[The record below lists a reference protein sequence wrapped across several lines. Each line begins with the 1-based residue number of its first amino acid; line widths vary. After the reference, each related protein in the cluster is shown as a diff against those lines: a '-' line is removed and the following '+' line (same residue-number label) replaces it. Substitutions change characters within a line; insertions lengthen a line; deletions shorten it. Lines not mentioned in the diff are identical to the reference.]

1 MKKPLTREL
10 NLQKINKAIDVEN
23 RTIEIAFA
31 SETPVKRDFGDGLG
45 VLNEIL
51 RCTPDAVNLSRLLN
65 GAPLLIEHDFTRQV
79 GVVLDARVDSDHV
92 CRATVK
98 LSSIQAAET
107 IFTMIQEGI
116 RTKISVGYN
125 IESYHI
131 EGENLI
137 VDLWSPYEVSSVS
150 VPADDF
156 VGVSRS
162 LNTNEIQLS
171 EGEQMELENQ
181 EEELRVN
188 DVEETDVE
196 VHESTETEQVEVL
209 EASEEVQE
217 PVETEVLETEE
228 LVQETIEETETEEVQ
243 ERTNDVEVEAQE
255 RAALNKGESD
265 ECRIRELTAIAELY
279 NVDSS
284 EAIKS
289 GVSVEQFK
297 KEVQTRSLNKET
309 NLINKDVNLMK
320 KNVIGEL
327 IRSINE
333 DNFDSVKAELE
344 KGQRGFKM
352 DFSHALGARALGANT
367 DTSTAAGTVKT
378 VYADSY
384 LTALLAQSILG
395 SLSPTIYSGLAYRG
409 VLSIPRLTGLTP
421 AAPGNFKFY
430 EEGDA
435 VSESIAAFDSIK
447 LSPKMFAGSVPVTK
461 QLMLSSDTAATFVQ
475 DALIRYAANGLEAQ
489 IFSTLQ
495 AAIPEVETAAAG
507 SLTVADVQKA
517 IEALG
522 TANVDVRSCVAVMHP
537 STLAKLRQTAVMG
550 NTAAVSMVEGHR
562 FDMWLNDEV
571 RVIESTF
578 VEADSVIIGDFRNLI
593 IANWSD
599 GQEIDVDTTTHR
611 AAQITV
617 FRSFQY
623 LATAIAHDE
632 AFVNLKIKS
641 A

>member
-10 NLQKINKAIDVEN
+10 NLQKINKAINVEN

-51 RCTPDAVNLSRLLN
+51 KCTPDAVNLSRLLN

-125 IESYHI
+125 IETYHI

-171 EGEQMELENQ
+171 EGEQMEFENQ

-196 VHESTETEQVEVL
+196 VQESTETEQLEVL
-209 EASEEVQE
+209 EKSEEVQE

-228 LVQETIEETETEEVQ
+228 LVQETIEETETEEVH
-243 ERTNDVEVEAQE
+243 ERTDDVEVEAQE

-265 ECRIRELTAIAELY
+265 EYRIRELTAIAELY

-297 KEVQTRSLNKET
+297 QEVQTRSLNKET

-367 DTSTAAGTVKT
+367 DTQTAAGTVKT

-495 AAIPEVETAAAG
+495 ATIPEVETAAAG

-517 IEALG
+517 IESLG

>member
-1 MKKPLTREL
+1 MKKQLTREL
-10 NLQKINKAIDVEN
+10 NLQKINNAIDVEN

-31 SETPVKRDFGDGLG
+31 SETPVKRDFGEGIG

-51 RCTPDAVNLSRLLN
+51 KCTPDSVNLTRMLN
-65 GAPLLIEHDFTRQV
+65 GAPLLIEHDFTRHV
-79 GVVLDARVDSDHV
+79 GIVLDARVDSDNV

-98 LSSIQAAET
+98 LSSIQEAET

-150 VPADDF
+150 VPADDY

-171 EGEQMELENQ
+171 EGEQMDIENQ
-181 EEELRVN
+181 QEELRTDDVVEQIEEEVKESTES
-188 DVEETDVE
+188 DEHVEVQESSEAVEETKTVE
-196 VHESTETEQVEVL
+196 VQDSTE
-209 EASEEVQE
+209 
-217 PVETEVLETEE
+217 
-228 LVQETIEETETEEVQ
+228 I
-243 ERTNDVEVEAQE
+243 VEVEAQE

-265 ECRIRELTAIAELY
+265 EIRIRELTAIAELFK
-279 NVDSS
+279 VDGS

-289 GVSVEQFK
+289 GVTVEQFK
-297 KEVQTRSLNKET
+297 QEVQTRSLNKET
-309 NLINKDVNLMK
+309 NLINKDVNNMN

-327 IRSINE
+327 IRSIND

-352 DFSHALGARALGANT
+352 DFSRALAT
-367 DTSTAAGTVKT
+367 DTQTAAGTVKT

-384 LTALLAQSILG
+384 LTTLLAQSILG
-395 SLSPTIYSGLAYRG
+395 SLNPTIYSGLAYRG

-435 VSESIAAFDSIK
+435 VEDTIANFDSIK
-447 LSPKMFAGSVPVTK
+447 LSPKMFAGAVPVTK

-475 DALIRYAANGLEAQ
+475 DALIRYAANGLESK
-489 IFSTLQ
+489 IFDSLQSTIPVVTT
-495 AAIPEVETAAAG
+495 AAIGKMTE
-507 SLTVADVQKA
+507 ADVQKA

-537 STLAKLRQTAVMG
+537 STLAKLRQTAVLN
-550 NTAAVSMVEGHR
+550 NTSAVTMVEGHR

-571 RVIESTF
+571 RVVESTF
-578 VEADSVIIGDFRNLI
+578 VDVDSVIIGDFRNLI
-593 IANWSD
+593 IANWSE

-623 LATAIAHDE
+623 LATAIAHEE

>member
-31 SETPVKRDFGDGLG
+31 SETPVKRDFGEGLG

-51 RCTPDAVNLSRLLN
+51 KCTPDAVNLSRLLN

-162 LNTNEIQLS
+162 LNTNKIQLS

-181 EEELRVN
+181 QEELRVN
-188 DVEETDVE
+188 DVEETEVE
-196 VHESTETEQVEVL
+196 VQESTETEEVEVL
-209 EASEEVQE
+209 ETPEEVQE
-217 PVETEVLETEE
+217 PVEETEVLETEE
-228 LVQETIEETETEEVQ
+228 VVQEPIDEAETEEVQ
-243 ERTNDVEVEAQE
+243 ESTDDVEVEAQE

-265 ECRIRELTAIAELY
+265 EYRIRELTAIAELY

-297 KEVQTRSLNKET
+297 QEVQTRSLNKET

-333 DNFDSVKAELE
+333 DNFDSVKVELE

-352 DFSHALGARALGANT
+352 DFSRALGANT
-367 DTSTAAGTVKT
+367 DTQTAAGTVKT

-395 SLSPTIYSGLAYRG
+395 SLNPTIYSGLAYRG

-435 VSESIAAFDSIK
+435 VTESISNFDSIK

-495 AAIPEVETAAAG
+495 AAIPEVETAAVG
-507 SLTVADVQKA
+507 TMTVADVQEA
-517 IEALG
+517 IKALG
-522 TANVDVRSCVAVMHP
+522 VANVDVRSCVAVMHP

>member
-1 MKKPLTREL
+1 MKKQLTREL
-10 NLQKINKAIDVEN
+10 NLQKINNAIDVEN

-31 SETPVKRDFGDGLG
+31 SETPVKRDFGEGIG

-51 RCTPDAVNLSRLLN
+51 KCTPDSVDLTRMLN
-65 GAPLLIEHDFTRQV
+65 GAPLLIEHDFTRHV
-79 GVVLDARVDSDHV
+79 GIVLDARVDSDNV

-98 LSSIQAAET
+98 LSSIQEAET

-131 EGENLI
+131 EGQNLI

-150 VPADDF
+150 VPADDY

-171 EGEQMELENQ
+171 EGEQMDIENQ
-181 EEELRVN
+181 QEELRTD
-188 DVEETDVE
+188 DVVEQIEEE
-196 VHESTETEQVEVL
+196 VKESTESDEHV
-209 EASEEVQE
+209 EVQE
-217 PVETEVLETEE
+217 STEAVEESET
-228 LVQETIEETETEEVQ
+228 VEVQ
-243 ERTNDVEVEAQE
+243 DSTEIVEVEAQE
-255 RAALNKGESD
+255 RAALNKGETD
-265 ECRIRELTAIAELY
+265 EIRIRELTAIAELFK
-279 NVDSS
+279 VDGS

-289 GVSVEQFK
+289 GVTVEQFK
-297 KEVQTRSLNKET
+297 QEVQTRSLNKET
-309 NLINKDVNLMK
+309 NLINKDVNNMN

-327 IRSINE
+327 IRSIND

-352 DFSHALGARALGANT
+352 DFSRALAT
-367 DTSTAAGTVKT
+367 DTQTAAGTVKT

-395 SLSPTIYSGLAYRG
+395 SLNPTIYSGLAYRG

-435 VSESIAAFDSIK
+435 VEDTIANFDSIK
-447 LSPKMFAGSVPVTK
+447 LSPKMFAGAVPVTK

-475 DALIRYAANGLEAQ
+475 DALIRYAANGLESK
-489 IFSTLQ
+489 IFDSLQSTIPVVTT
-495 AAIPEVETAAAG
+495 AAIGKMTE
-507 SLTVADVQKA
+507 ADVQKA

-537 STLAKLRQTAVMG
+537 STLAKLRQTAVLN
-550 NTAAVSMVEGHR
+550 NTSAVTMVEGHR

-571 RVIESTF
+571 RVVESTF
-578 VEADSVIIGDFRNLI
+578 VDVDSVIIGDFRNLI
-593 IANWSD
+593 IANWSE

-623 LATAIAHDE
+623 LATAIAHE
-632 AFVNLKIKS
+632 EGFVNLKIKS

>member
-10 NLQKINKAIDVEN
+10 NLQKINNAIDVEN

-31 SETPVKRDFGDGLG
+31 SETPVKRDFGEGLG

-51 RCTPDAVNLSRLLN
+51 KCTPDAVNLSRMLN
-65 GAPLLIEHDFTRQV
+65 GAPLLIEHDMTRQV

-181 EEELRVN
+181 QEELRVN
-188 DVEETDVE
+188 DVEETEVE
-196 VHESTETEQVEVL
+196 VQENTETEELEVL
-209 EASEEVQE
+209 ETSDEVQE
-217 PVETEVLETEE
+217 PVEAEVLETEE
-228 LVQETIEETETEEVQ
+228 VVQEPIEETETEEVQ
-243 ERTNDVEVEAQE
+243 ERTDDVEVEAQE

-265 ECRIRELTAIAELY
+265 EYRIRELTAIAELY

-284 EAIKS
+284 EAVKS

-297 KEVQTRSLNKET
+297 QEVQTRSLNKET

-327 IRSINE
+327 
-333 DNFDSVKAELE
+333 
-344 KGQRGFKM
+344 M
-352 DFSHALGARALGANT
+352 T
-367 DTSTAAGTVKT
+367 C
-378 VYADSY
+378 
-384 LTALLAQSILG
+384 
-395 SLSPTIYSGLAYRG
+395 SP
-409 VLSIPRLTGLTP
+409 
-421 AAPGNFKFY
+421 
-430 EEGDA
+430 
-435 VSESIAAFDSIK
+435 
-447 LSPKMFAGSVPVTK
+447 
-461 QLMLSSDTAATFVQ
+461 
-475 DALIRYAANGLEAQ
+475 LI
-489 IFSTLQ
+489 
-495 AAIPEVETAAAG
+495 
-507 SLTVADVQKA
+507 
-517 IEALG
+517 
-522 TANVDVRSCVAVMHP
+522 
-537 STLAKLRQTAVMG
+537 
-550 NTAAVSMVEGHR
+550 
-562 FDMWLNDEV
+562 
-571 RVIESTF
+571 
-578 VEADSVIIGDFRNLI
+578 
-593 IANWSD
+593 
-599 GQEIDVDTTTHR
+599 
-611 AAQITV
+611 
-617 FRSFQY
+617 
-623 LATAIAHDE
+623 
-632 AFVNLKIKS
+632 
-641 A
+641 

>member
-1 MKKPLTREL
+1 MKKQLTREL
-10 NLQKINKAIDVEN
+10 NLQKINNAIDVEN

-31 SETPVKRDFGDGLG
+31 SETPVKRDFGEGIG

-51 RCTPDAVNLSRLLN
+51 KCTPDSVDLTRMLN
-65 GAPLLIEHDFTRQV
+65 GAPLLIEHDFTRHV
-79 GVVLDARVDSDHV
+79 GIVLDARVDSDNV

-98 LSSIQAAET
+98 LSSIQEAET

-131 EGENLI
+131 EGQNLI

-150 VPADDF
+150 VPADDY

-171 EGEQMELENQ
+171 EGEQMDIENQ
-181 EEELRVN
+181 QEELRTD
-188 DVEETDVE
+188 DVVEQIEEE
-196 VHESTETEQVEVL
+196 VKESTESDEHV
-209 EASEEVQE
+209 EVQE
-217 PVETEVLETEE
+217 STEAVEESET
-228 LVQETIEETETEEVQ
+228 VEVQ
-243 ERTNDVEVEAQE
+243 DSTEIVEVEAQE

-265 ECRIRELTAIAELY
+265 EIRIRELTAIAELFK
-279 NVDSS
+279 VDGS

-289 GVSVEQFK
+289 GVTVEQFK
-297 KEVQTRSLNKET
+297 QEVQTRSLNKET
-309 NLINKDVNLMK
+309 NLINKDVNNMN

-327 IRSINE
+327 IRSIND

-352 DFSHALGARALGANT
+352 DFSRALAT
-367 DTSTAAGTVKT
+367 DTQTAAGTVKT

-395 SLSPTIYSGLAYRG
+395 SLNPTIYSGLAYRG

-435 VSESIAAFDSIK
+435 VEDTIANFDSIK
-447 LSPKMFAGSVPVTK
+447 LSPKMFAGAVPVTK

-475 DALIRYAANGLEAQ
+475 DALIRYAANGLESK
-489 IFSTLQ
+489 IFDSLQSTIPVVTTV
-495 AAIPEVETAAAG
+495 AIGKMTE
-507 SLTVADVQKA
+507 ADVQKA

-537 STLAKLRQTAVMG
+537 STLAKLRQTAVLN
-550 NTAAVSMVEGHR
+550 NTSAVTMVEGHR

-571 RVIESTF
+571 RVVESTF
-578 VEADSVIIGDFRNLI
+578 VDVDSVIIGDFRNLI
-593 IANWSD
+593 IANWSE

-623 LATAIAHDE
+623 LATAIAHE
-632 AFVNLKIKS
+632 EGFVNLKIKS

>member
-1 MKKPLTREL
+1 MKKQLTREL
-10 NLQKINKAIDVEN
+10 NLQKINNAIDVEN

-31 SETPVKRDFGDGLG
+31 SETPVKRDFGEGIG

-51 RCTPDAVNLSRLLN
+51 KCTPDSVDLTRMLN
-65 GAPLLIEHDFTRQV
+65 GAPLLIEHDFTRHV
-79 GVVLDARVDSDHV
+79 GIVLDARVDSDNV

-98 LSSIQAAET
+98 LSSIQEAET

-150 VPADDF
+150 VPADDY

-162 LNTNEIQLS
+162 LNINEIQLS
-171 EGEQMELENQ
+171 EGEQMDIENQ
-181 EEELRVN
+181 QEELRTDDVVEQIEEEVKESTES
-188 DVEETDVE
+188 DEHVEVQESSEAVEETKTVE
-196 VHESTETEQVEVL
+196 VQDSTE
-209 EASEEVQE
+209 
-217 PVETEVLETEE
+217 
-228 LVQETIEETETEEVQ
+228 I
-243 ERTNDVEVEAQE
+243 VEVEAQE

-265 ECRIRELTAIAELY
+265 EIRIRELTAIAELFK
-279 NVDSS
+279 VDGS

-289 GVSVEQFK
+289 GVTVEQFK
-297 KEVQTRSLNKET
+297 QEVQTRSLNKET
-309 NLINKDVNLMK
+309 NLINKDVNNMN

-327 IRSINE
+327 IRSIND

-352 DFSHALGARALGANT
+352 DFSRALAT
-367 DTSTAAGTVKT
+367 DTQTAAGTVKT

-395 SLSPTIYSGLAYRG
+395 SLNPTIYSGLAYRG

-435 VSESIAAFDSIK
+435 VEDTITNFDSIK
-447 LSPKMFAGSVPVTK
+447 LSPKMFAGAVPVTK

-475 DALIRYAANGLEAQ
+475 DALIRYAANGLESK
-489 IFSTLQ
+489 IFDSLQSTIPVVTT
-495 AAIPEVETAAAG
+495 AAIGKMTE
-507 SLTVADVQKA
+507 ADVQKA

-537 STLAKLRQTAVMG
+537 STLAKLRQTAVLN
-550 NTAAVSMVEGHR
+550 NTSAVTMVEGHR

-571 RVIESTF
+571 RVVESTF
-578 VEADSVIIGDFRNLI
+578 VDVDSVIIGDFRNLI
-593 IANWSD
+593 IANWSE

-623 LATAIAHDE
+623 LATAIAHE
-632 AFVNLKIKS
+632 EGFVNLKIKS

>member
-1 MKKPLTREL
+1 MKKQLTREL
-10 NLQKINKAIDVEN
+10 NLQKINNAIDVEN

-31 SETPVKRDFGDGLG
+31 SETPVKRDFGEGIG

-51 RCTPDAVNLSRLLN
+51 KCTPDSVDLTRMLN
-65 GAPLLIEHDFTRQV
+65 GAPLLIEHDFTRHV
-79 GVVLDARVDSDHV
+79 GIVLDARVDSDNV

-98 LSSIQAAET
+98 LSSIQEAET

-125 IESYHI
+125 IESYHV

-150 VPADDF
+150 VPADDY

-171 EGEQMELENQ
+171 EGEQMDIENQ
-181 EEELRVN
+181 QEELRTDDVVEQIEEEVKESTES
-188 DVEETDVE
+188 DEHVEVQESSEAVEETKTVE
-196 VHESTETEQVEVL
+196 VQDSTE
-209 EASEEVQE
+209 
-217 PVETEVLETEE
+217 
-228 LVQETIEETETEEVQ
+228 I
-243 ERTNDVEVEAQE
+243 VEVEAQE

-265 ECRIRELTAIAELY
+265 EIRIRELTAIAELFK
-279 NVDSS
+279 VDGS

-289 GVSVEQFK
+289 GVTVEQFK
-297 KEVQTRSLNKET
+297 QEVQTRSLNKET
-309 NLINKDVNLMK
+309 NLINKDVNNMN

-327 IRSINE
+327 IRSIND

-352 DFSHALGARALGANT
+352 DFSRALAT
-367 DTSTAAGTVKT
+367 DTQTAAGTVKT

-395 SLSPTIYSGLAYRG
+395 SLNPTIYSGLAYRG

-435 VSESIAAFDSIK
+435 VEDTIANFDSIK
-447 LSPKMFAGSVPVTK
+447 LSPKMFAGAVPVTK

-475 DALIRYAANGLEAQ
+475 DALIRYAANGLESK
-489 IFSTLQ
+489 IFDSLQSTIPVVTT
-495 AAIPEVETAAAG
+495 AAIGKMTE
-507 SLTVADVQKA
+507 ADVQKA

-537 STLAKLRQTAVMG
+537 STLAKLRQTAVLN
-550 NTAAVSMVEGHR
+550 NTSAVTMVEGHR

-571 RVIESTF
+571 RVVESTF
-578 VEADSVIIGDFRNLI
+578 VDVDSVIIGDFRNLI
-593 IANWSD
+593 IANWSE

-623 LATAIAHDE
+623 LATAIAHE
-632 AFVNLKIKS
+632 EGFVNLKIKP

>member
-1 MKKPLTREL
+1 MKKQLTREL
-10 NLQKINKAIDVEN
+10 NLQKINNAIDVEN

-31 SETPVKRDFGDGLG
+31 SETPVKRDFGEGIG

-51 RCTPDAVNLSRLLN
+51 KCTPDSVDLTRMLN
-65 GAPLLIEHDFTRQV
+65 GAPLLIEHDFSRHV
-79 GVVLDARVDSDHV
+79 GIVLDARVDSDHV

-98 LSSIQAAET
+98 LSSIQEAET

-116 RTKISVGYN
+116 RSKISVGYN

-150 VPADDF
+150 VPADDY

-171 EGEQMELENQ
+171 EGEQMDIENQ
-181 EEELRVN
+181 QEELCTDDVVEQIEEEVK
-188 DVEETDVE
+188 
-196 VHESTETEQVEVL
+196 ESTESDEHV
-209 EASEEVQE
+209 EVQE
-217 PVETEVLETEE
+217 SIEAVEEST
-228 LVQETIEETETEEVQ
+228 EETETVEVQ
-243 ERTNDVEVEAQE
+243 DSTEIVEVEAQE

-265 ECRIRELTAIAELY
+265 EIRIRELTAIAELFK
-279 NVDSS
+279 VDGS

-297 KEVQTRSLNKET
+297 QEVQTRSLNKET

-333 DNFDSVKAELE
+333 DKFDSVKAELE

-367 DTSTAAGTVKT
+367 DTQTAAGTVKT

-395 SLSPTIYSGLAYRG
+395 SLNPTIYSGLAYRG

-435 VSESIAAFDSIK
+435 VVDSIANFDSIK
-447 LSPKMFAGSVPVTK
+447 LSPKMFAGAVPVTK

-489 IFSTLQ
+489 IFDSLQ
-495 AAIPEVETAAAG
+495 AAIPVVNTAAVGEMTA
-507 SLTVADVQKA
+507 ADVQKA

-537 STLAKLRQTAVMG
+537 STLAKLRHTAVLD

-571 RVIESTF
+571 RVIESTY
-578 VEADSVIIGDFRNLI
+578 VDVDSVIIGDFRNLI
-593 IANWSD
+593 IANWSE

-623 LATAIAHDE
+623 LATAIAHE
-632 AFVNLKIKS
+632 EGFVNLKIKS

>member
-1 MKKPLTREL
+1 MKKQLTREL
-10 NLQKINKAIDVEN
+10 NLQKINNAIDVEN

-31 SETPVKRDFGDGLG
+31 SETPVKRDFGEGIG

-51 RCTPDAVNLSRLLN
+51 KCTPDSVDLTRMLN
-65 GAPLLIEHDFTRQV
+65 GAPLLIEHDFTRHV
-79 GVVLDARVDSDHV
+79 GIVLDARVDSDNV

-98 LSSIQAAET
+98 LSSIQEAET

-150 VPADDF
+150 VPADDY

-171 EGEQMELENQ
+171 EGEQMDIENQ
-181 EEELRVN
+181 QEELRTD
-188 DVEETDVE
+188 DVVEQIEEE
-196 VHESTETEQVEVL
+196 VKESTESDKHV
-209 EASEEVQE
+209 EVQE
-217 PVETEVLETEE
+217 STEAVEESET
-228 LVQETIEETETEEVQ
+228 VEVQ
-243 ERTNDVEVEAQE
+243 DSTEIVEVEAQE

-265 ECRIRELTAIAELY
+265 EIRIRELTAIAELFK
-279 NVDSS
+279 VDGS

-289 GVSVEQFK
+289 GVTVEQFK
-297 KEVQTRSLNKET
+297 QEVQTRSLNKET
-309 NLINKDVNLMK
+309 NLINKDVNNMN

-327 IRSINE
+327 IRSIND
-333 DNFDSVKAELE
+333 DNFDSVKAEFE

-352 DFSHALGARALGANT
+352 DFSRALAT
-367 DTSTAAGTVKT
+367 DTQTAAGTVKT

-395 SLSPTIYSGLAYRG
+395 SLNPTIYSGLAYRG

-435 VSESIAAFDSIK
+435 VEDTIANFDSIK
-447 LSPKMFAGSVPVTK
+447 LSPKMFAGAVPVTK

-475 DALIRYAANGLEAQ
+475 DALIRYAANGLESK
-489 IFSTLQ
+489 IFDSLQSTIPVVTT
-495 AAIPEVETAAAG
+495 AAIGKMTE
-507 SLTVADVQKA
+507 ADVQKA

-522 TANVDVRSCVAVMHP
+522 TANVDVRSCVAVIHP
-537 STLAKLRQTAVMG
+537 STLAKLRQTAVLN
-550 NTAAVSMVEGHR
+550 NTSAVTMVEGHR

-571 RVIESTF
+571 RVVESTF
-578 VEADSVIIGDFRNLI
+578 VDVDSVIIGDFRNLI
-593 IANWSD
+593 IANWSE

-623 LATAIAHDE
+623 LATAIAHE
-632 AFVNLKIKS
+632 EGFVNLKIKS

>member
-1 MKKPLTREL
+1 MKKQLTREL
-10 NLQKINKAIDVEN
+10 NLQKINNAIDVEN

-31 SETPVKRDFGDGLG
+31 SETPVKRDFGEGIG

-51 RCTPDAVNLSRLLN
+51 KCTPDSVDLTRMLN
-65 GAPLLIEHDFTRQV
+65 GAPLLIEHDFTRHV
-79 GVVLDARVDSDHV
+79 GIVLDARVDSDNV

-98 LSSIQAAET
+98 LSSIQEAET

-131 EGENLI
+131 EGQNLI

-150 VPADDF
+150 VPADDY

-171 EGEQMELENQ
+171 EGEQMDIENQ
-181 EEELRVN
+181 QEELRTD
-188 DVEETDVE
+188 DVVEQIEEE
-196 VHESTETEQVEVL
+196 VKESTESDEHV
-209 EASEEVQE
+209 EVQE
-217 PVETEVLETEE
+217 STEAVEESET
-228 LVQETIEETETEEVQ
+228 VEVQ
-243 ERTNDVEVEAQE
+243 DSTEIVEVEAQE

-265 ECRIRELTAIAELY
+265 EIRIRELTAIAELFK
-279 NVDSS
+279 VDGS

-289 GVSVEQFK
+289 GVTVEQFK
-297 KEVQTRSLNKET
+297 QEVQTRSLNKET
-309 NLINKDVNLMK
+309 NLINKDVNNMN

-327 IRSINE
+327 IRSIND
-333 DNFDSVKAELE
+333 DNFDSVKAELV

-352 DFSHALGARALGANT
+352 DFSRALAT
-367 DTSTAAGTVKT
+367 DTQTAAATVKT

-395 SLSPTIYSGLAYRG
+395 SLNPTIYSGLAYRG

-435 VSESIAAFDSIK
+435 VEDTIANFDSIK
-447 LSPKMFAGSVPVTK
+447 LSPKMFAGAVPVTK

-475 DALIRYAANGLEAQ
+475 DALIRYAANGLESK
-489 IFSTLQ
+489 IFDSLQSTIPVVTT
-495 AAIPEVETAAAG
+495 AAIGKMTE
-507 SLTVADVQKA
+507 ADVQKA

-537 STLAKLRQTAVMG
+537 STLAKLRQTAVLN
-550 NTAAVSMVEGHR
+550 NTSAVTMVEGHR

-571 RVIESTF
+571 RVVESTF
-578 VEADSVIIGDFRNLI
+578 VDVDSVIIGDFRNLI
-593 IANWSD
+593 IANWSE

-623 LATAIAHDE
+623 LATAIAHE
-632 AFVNLKIKS
+632 EGFVNLKIKS

>member
-1 MKKPLTREL
+1 MKKQLTREL
-10 NLQKINKAIDVEN
+10 NLQKINNAIDVEN

-31 SETPVKRDFGDGLG
+31 SETPVKRDFGEGIG

-51 RCTPDAVNLSRLLN
+51 KCTPDSVDLTRMLN
-65 GAPLLIEHDFTRQV
+65 GAPLLIEHDFTRHV
-79 GVVLDARVDSDHV
+79 GIVLDARVDSDNV

-98 LSSIQAAET
+98 LSSIQEAET

-150 VPADDF
+150 VPADDY

-162 LNTNEIQLS
+162 LNINEIQLS
-171 EGEQMELENQ
+171 EGEQMDIENQ
-181 EEELRVN
+181 QEELRTDDVVEQIEEEVKESTES
-188 DVEETDVE
+188 DEHVEVQESSEAVEETKTVE
-196 VHESTETEQVEVL
+196 VQDSTE
-209 EASEEVQE
+209 
-217 PVETEVLETEE
+217 
-228 LVQETIEETETEEVQ
+228 I
-243 ERTNDVEVEAQE
+243 VEVEAQE
-255 RAALNKGESD
+255 RPALNKGESD
-265 ECRIRELTAIAELY
+265 EIRIRELTAIAELFK
-279 NVDSS
+279 VDGS

-289 GVSVEQFK
+289 GVTVEQFK
-297 KEVQTRSLNKET
+297 QEVQTRSLNKET
-309 NLINKDVNLMK
+309 NLINKDVNNMN

-327 IRSINE
+327 IRSIND

-352 DFSHALGARALGANT
+352 DFSRALAT
-367 DTSTAAGTVKT
+367 DTQTAAGTVKT

-395 SLSPTIYSGLAYRG
+395 SLNPTIYSGLAYRG

-435 VSESIAAFDSIK
+435 VEDTITNFDSIK
-447 LSPKMFAGSVPVTK
+447 LSPKMFAGAVPVTK

-475 DALIRYAANGLEAQ
+475 DALIRYAANGLESK
-489 IFSTLQ
+489 IFDSLQSTIPVVTT
-495 AAIPEVETAAAG
+495 AAIGKMTE
-507 SLTVADVQKA
+507 ADVQKA

-537 STLAKLRQTAVMG
+537 STLAKLRQTAVLN
-550 NTAAVSMVEGHR
+550 NTSAVTMVEGHR

-571 RVIESTF
+571 RVVESTF
-578 VEADSVIIGDFRNLI
+578 VDVESVIIGDFRNLI
-593 IANWSD
+593 IANWSE

-623 LATAIAHDE
+623 LATAIAHE
-632 AFVNLKIKS
+632 EGFVNLKIKS

>member
-1 MKKPLTREL
+1 MKKTLTREL
-10 NLQKINKAIDVEN
+10 NLQKINNAIDVEN

-31 SETPVKRDFGDGLG
+31 SETPVKRDFGEGLG

-51 RCTPDAVNLSRLLN
+51 KCTPDAVDLSRLLN

-171 EGEQMELENQ
+171 EGEKMELENQ
-181 EEELRVN
+181 QEELLDN
-188 DVEETDVE
+188 DVEQTEVE
-196 VHESTETEQVEVL
+196 VQESTETEEVEVL
-209 EASEEVQE
+209 ETSEEVQE
-217 PVETEVLETEE
+217 PVEETEVLQTEE
-228 LVQETIEETETEEVQ
+228 EVQESIDETETEEVQ
-243 ERTNDVEVEAQE
+243 ERTDDVEVEAQE

-265 ECRIRELTAIAELY
+265 EYRIRELKAIAELY

-297 KEVQTRSLNKET
+297 QEVQTRSLNKET

-352 DFSHALGARALGANT
+352 DFSRALGANT
-367 DTSTAAGTVKT
+367 DTSTAAATVKT

-435 VSESIAAFDSIK
+435 VTESIAGFDSIK

-495 AAIPEVETAAAG
+495 AAIPEVETAAVG
-507 SLTVADVQKA
+507 TMTVADVQKA

>member
-1 MKKPLTREL
+1 MKKQLTREL
-10 NLQKINKAIDVEN
+10 NLQKINNAIDVEN

-31 SETPVKRDFGDGLG
+31 SETPVKRDFGEGIG

-51 RCTPDAVNLSRLLN
+51 KCTPDSVDLSRMLN
-65 GAPLLIEHDFTRQV
+65 GAPLLIEHDFTRHV
-79 GVVLDARVDSDHV
+79 GIVLDARVDSDHI

-98 LSSIQAAET
+98 LSSIQEAET

-150 VPADDF
+150 VPADDY

-162 LNTNEIQLS
+162 LNTNEILIS
-171 EGEQMELENQ
+171 EGEQMDIENQ
-181 EEELRVN
+181 QEELRTD
-188 DVEETDVE
+188 DVVEQIEEE
-196 VHESTETEQVEVL
+196 NESTESDEHV
-209 EASEEVQE
+209 EVQE
-217 PVETEVLETEE
+217 STEAVEDSTEK
-228 LVQETIEETETEEVQ
+228 TETVEVQ
-243 ERTNDVEVEAQE
+243 DSTEIVEVEAQE

-265 ECRIRELTAIAELY
+265 EIRIRELTAIAELF
-279 NVDSS
+279 NVDGS

-297 KEVQTRSLNKET
+297 QEVQTRSLNKET

-333 DNFDSVKAELE
+333 DKFDSVKAELE

-352 DFSHALGARALGANT
+352 DFSRALGANT
-367 DTSTAAGTVKT
+367 DTQTAAGTVKT

-395 SLSPTIYSGLAYRG
+395 RLNPTIYSGLAYRG
-409 VLSIPRLTGLTP
+409 VLSIPRLTGLSP

-435 VSESIAAFDSIK
+435 VVDSIANFDSIK
-447 LSPKMFAGSVPVTK
+447 LSPKMFAGAVPVTK

-475 DALIRYAANGLEAQ
+475 DALIRYAANGLEEQ
-489 IFSTLQ
+489 IFDSLQ
-495 AAIPEVETAAAG
+495 AAIPVVNTAAVG
-507 SLTVADVQKA
+507 EMTEADVQKA

-537 STLAKLRQTAVMG
+537 STLAKLRQTAVLD

-562 FDMWLNDEV
+562 YDMWLNDEV

-578 VEADSVIIGDFRNLI
+578 VDVDSVIIGDFRNLI
-593 IANWSD
+593 IANWSE

-623 LATAIAHDE
+623 LATAIAHE
-632 AFVNLKIKS
+632 EGFVNLKIKS

>member
-1 MKKPLTREL
+1 MKKQLTREL
-10 NLQKINKAIDVEN
+10 NLQKINNAIDVEH

-31 SETPVKRDFGDGLG
+31 SETPVKRDFGEGIG

-51 RCTPDAVNLSRLLN
+51 KCTPDSVDLTRMLN
-65 GAPLLIEHDFTRQV
+65 GAPLLIEHDFTRHV
-79 GVVLDARVDSDHV
+79 GIVLDARVDSDHV

-98 LSSIQAAET
+98 LSSIQEAET

-150 VPADDF
+150 VPADDY

-171 EGEQMELENQ
+171 EGEQMDIENQ
-181 EEELRVN
+181 QEELRTD
-188 DVEETDVE
+188 DVVEQIEEE
-196 VHESTETEQVEVL
+196 VKESTESDEHV
-209 EASEEVQE
+209 EVQE
-217 PVETEVLETEE
+217 SIEAVEEST
-228 LVQETIEETETEEVQ
+228 EETETVEVQ
-243 ERTNDVEVEAQE
+243 DSTEIVEVEAQE

-265 ECRIRELTAIAELY
+265 EIRIRELTAIAELFK
-279 NVDSS
+279 VDGS

-297 KEVQTRSLNKET
+297 QEVQTRSLNKET

-333 DNFDSVKAELE
+333 DKFDSVKAELE

-367 DTSTAAGTVKT
+367 DTQTAAGTVKT

-395 SLSPTIYSGLAYRG
+395 SLNPTIYSGLAYRG
-409 VLSIPRLTGLTP
+409 VLSIPRLTGLSP

-435 VSESIAAFDSIK
+435 VVDSIANFDSIK
-447 LSPKMFAGSVPVTK
+447 LSPKMFAGAVPVTK

-475 DALIRYAANGLEAQ
+475 DALIRYAANGLEEQ
-489 IFSTLQ
+489 IFDSLQ
-495 AAIPEVETAAAG
+495 AAIPVVNTASVG
-507 SLTVADVQKA
+507 EMTEADVQKA

-537 STLAKLRQTAVMG
+537 STLAKLRQTAVLD

-578 VEADSVIIGDFRNLI
+578 VDVDSVIIGDFRNLI
-593 IANWSD
+593 IANWSE

-623 LATAIAHDE
+623 LATAIAHE
-632 AFVNLKIKS
+632 EGFVNLKIKS

>member
-1 MKKPLTREL
+1 MKKQLTREL
-10 NLQKINKAIDVEN
+10 NLQKINNAIDVEN

-31 SETPVKRDFGDGLG
+31 SETPVKRDFGEGIG

-51 RCTPDAVNLSRLLN
+51 KCTPDSVNLTRMLN
-65 GAPLLIEHDFTRQV
+65 GAPLLIEHDFTRHV
-79 GVVLDARVDSDHV
+79 GIVLDARVDSDNV

-98 LSSIQAAET
+98 LSSIQEAET

-150 VPADDF
+150 VPADDY

-171 EGEQMELENQ
+171 EGEQMDIENQ
-181 EEELRVN
+181 QEELRTDDVVEQIEEEVKESTES
-188 DVEETDVE
+188 DEHVEVQESSEAVEETKTVE
-196 VHESTETEQVEVL
+196 VQGSTE
-209 EASEEVQE
+209 
-217 PVETEVLETEE
+217 
-228 LVQETIEETETEEVQ
+228 I
-243 ERTNDVEVEAQE
+243 VEVEAQE

-265 ECRIRELTAIAELY
+265 EIRIRELTAIAELFK
-279 NVDSS
+279 VDGS

-289 GVSVEQFK
+289 GVTVEQFK
-297 KEVQTRSLNKET
+297 QEVQTRSLNKET
-309 NLINKDVNLMK
+309 NLINKDVNNMN

-327 IRSINE
+327 IRSIND

-352 DFSHALGARALGANT
+352 DFSRALAT
-367 DTSTAAGTVKT
+367 DTQTAAGTVKT

-395 SLSPTIYSGLAYRG
+395 SLNPTIYSGLAYRG

-435 VSESIAAFDSIK
+435 VEDTIANFDSIK
-447 LSPKMFAGSVPVTK
+447 LSPKMFAGAVPVTK

-475 DALIRYAANGLEAQ
+475 DALIRYAANGLESK
-489 IFSTLQ
+489 IFDSLQSTIPVVTT
-495 AAIPEVETAAAG
+495 AAIGKMTE
-507 SLTVADVQKA
+507 ADVQKA

-537 STLAKLRQTAVMG
+537 STLAKLRQTAVLN
-550 NTAAVSMVEGHR
+550 NTSAVTMVEGHR

-571 RVIESTF
+571 RVVESTF
-578 VEADSVIIGDFRNLI
+578 VDVDSVIIGDFRNLI
-593 IANWSD
+593 IANWSE

-623 LATAIAHDE
+623 LATAIAHE
-632 AFVNLKIKS
+632 EGFVNLKIKS

>member
-1 MKKPLTREL
+1 MKKQLTREL
-10 NLQKINKAIDVEN
+10 NLQKINNAIDVEN

-31 SETPVKRDFGDGLG
+31 SETPVKRDFGEGIG

-51 RCTPDAVNLSRLLN
+51 KCTPDSVDLTRMLN
-65 GAPLLIEHDFTRQV
+65 GAPLLIEHDFTRHV
-79 GVVLDARVDSDHV
+79 GIVLDARVDSDNV

-98 LSSIQAAET
+98 LSSIQEAET

-131 EGENLI
+131 EGQNLI

-150 VPADDF
+150 VPADDY

-171 EGEQMELENQ
+171 EGEQMDIENQ
-181 EEELRVN
+181 QEELRTDDVVEQIEEEVKESTES
-188 DVEETDVE
+188 DEHVEVQESSEAVEETKTVE
-196 VHESTETEQVEVL
+196 VQDSTE
-209 EASEEVQE
+209 
-217 PVETEVLETEE
+217 
-228 LVQETIEETETEEVQ
+228 I
-243 ERTNDVEVEAQE
+243 VEVEAQE

-265 ECRIRELTAIAELY
+265 EIRIRELTAIAELFK
-279 NVDSS
+279 VDGS

-289 GVSVEQFK
+289 GVTVEQFK
-297 KEVQTRSLNKET
+297 QEVQTRSLNKET
-309 NLINKDVNLMK
+309 NLINKDVNNMN

-327 IRSINE
+327 IRSIND

-352 DFSHALGARALGANT
+352 DFSRALAT
-367 DTSTAAGTVKT
+367 DTQTAAGTVKT

-395 SLSPTIYSGLAYRG
+395 SLNPTIYSGLAYRG

-435 VSESIAAFDSIK
+435 VEDTIANFDSIK
-447 LSPKMFAGSVPVTK
+447 LSPKMFAGAVPVTK

-475 DALIRYAANGLEAQ
+475 DALIRYAANGLESK
-489 IFSTLQ
+489 IFDSLQSTIPVVTT
-495 AAIPEVETAAAG
+495 AAIGKMTE
-507 SLTVADVQKA
+507 ADVQKA

-537 STLAKLRQTAVMG
+537 STLAKLRQTAVLN
-550 NTAAVSMVEGHR
+550 NTSAVTMVEGHR

-571 RVIESTF
+571 RVVESTF
-578 VEADSVIIGDFRNLI
+578 VDVDSVIIGDFRNLI
-593 IANWSD
+593 IANWSE

-623 LATAIAHDE
+623 LATAIAHE
-632 AFVNLKIKS
+632 EGFVNLKIKS

>member
-1 MKKPLTREL
+1 MKKQLTREL
-10 NLQKINKAIDVEN
+10 NLQKINNAIDVEN

-31 SETPVKRDFGDGLG
+31 SETPVKRDFGEGIG

-51 RCTPDAVNLSRLLN
+51 KCTPDSVDLTRMLN
-65 GAPLLIEHDFTRQV
+65 GAPLLIEHDFNRHV
-79 GVVLDARVDSDHV
+79 GIVLDARVDSDNV

-98 LSSIQAAET
+98 LSSIQEAET

-150 VPADDF
+150 VPADDY

-171 EGEQMELENQ
+171 EGEQMDIENQ
-181 EEELRVN
+181 QEELRTDDVVEQIEEEVKESTES
-188 DVEETDVE
+188 DEHVEVQESSEAVEETKTVE
-196 VHESTETEQVEVL
+196 VQDSTE
-209 EASEEVQE
+209 
-217 PVETEVLETEE
+217 
-228 LVQETIEETETEEVQ
+228 I
-243 ERTNDVEVEAQE
+243 VEVEAQE

-265 ECRIRELTAIAELY
+265 EIRIRELTAIAELFK
-279 NVDSS
+279 VDGS

-289 GVSVEQFK
+289 GVTVEQFK
-297 KEVQTRSLNKET
+297 QEVQTRSLNKET
-309 NLINKDVNLMK
+309 NLINKDVNNMN

-327 IRSINE
+327 IRSIND

-352 DFSHALGARALGANT
+352 DFSRALAT
-367 DTSTAAGTVKT
+367 DTQTAAGTVKT

-395 SLSPTIYSGLAYRG
+395 SLNPTIYSGLAYRG

-435 VSESIAAFDSIK
+435 VEDTIANFDSIK
-447 LSPKMFAGSVPVTK
+447 LSPKMFAGAVPVTK

-475 DALIRYAANGLEAQ
+475 DALIRYAANGLESK
-489 IFSTLQ
+489 IFDSLQSTIPVVTT
-495 AAIPEVETAAAG
+495 AAIGKMTE
-507 SLTVADVQKA
+507 ADVQKA

-537 STLAKLRQTAVMG
+537 STLAKLRQTAVLN
-550 NTAAVSMVEGHR
+550 NTSAVTMVEGHR

-571 RVIESTF
+571 RVVESTF
-578 VEADSVIIGDFRNLI
+578 VDVDSVIIGDFRNLI
-593 IANWSD
+593 IANWSE

-623 LATAIAHDE
+623 LATAIAHE
-632 AFVNLKIKS
+632 EGFVNLKIKS

>member
-1 MKKPLTREL
+1 MKKQLTREL
-10 NLQKINKAIDVEN
+10 NLQKINNAIDVEN

-31 SETPVKRDFGDGLG
+31 SETPVKRDFGEGIG

-51 RCTPDAVNLSRLLN
+51 KCTPDSVDLTRMLN
-65 GAPLLIEHDFTRQV
+65 GAPLLIEHDFTRHV
-79 GVVLDARVDSDHV
+79 GIVLDARVDSDNV

-98 LSSIQAAET
+98 LSSVQEAET

-150 VPADDF
+150 VPADEY

-171 EGEQMELENQ
+171 EGEQMDIENQ
-181 EEELRVN
+181 QEELRTDDVVEQIEEEVKESTES
-188 DVEETDVE
+188 DEHVEVQESSEAVEETKTVE
-196 VHESTETEQVEVL
+196 VQDSTE
-209 EASEEVQE
+209 
-217 PVETEVLETEE
+217 
-228 LVQETIEETETEEVQ
+228 I
-243 ERTNDVEVEAQE
+243 VEVEAQE

-265 ECRIRELTAIAELY
+265 EIRIRELTAIAELFK
-279 NVDSS
+279 VDGS

-289 GVSVEQFK
+289 GVTVEQFK
-297 KEVQTRSLNKET
+297 QEVQTRSLNKET
-309 NLINKDVNLMK
+309 NLINKDVNNMN

-327 IRSINE
+327 IRSIND

-352 DFSHALGARALGANT
+352 DFSRALAT
-367 DTSTAAGTVKT
+367 DTQTAAATVKT

-384 LTALLAQSILG
+384 LIALLAQSILG
-395 SLSPTIYSGLAYRG
+395 SLNPTIYSGLAYRG

-435 VSESIAAFDSIK
+435 VEDTITNFDSIK
-447 LSPKMFAGSVPVTK
+447 LSPKMFAGAVPVTK

-475 DALIRYAANGLEAQ
+475 DALIRYAANGLESK
-489 IFSTLQ
+489 IFDSLQSTIPVVTT
-495 AAIPEVETAAAG
+495 AAIGKMTE
-507 SLTVADVQKA
+507 ADVQKA

-537 STLAKLRQTAVMG
+537 STLAKLRQTAVLN
-550 NTAAVSMVEGHR
+550 NTSAVTMVEGHR

-571 RVIESTF
+571 RVVESTF
-578 VEADSVIIGDFRNLI
+578 VDVDSVIIGDFRNLI
-593 IANWSD
+593 IANWSE

-623 LATAIAHDE
+623 LATAIAHE
-632 AFVNLKIKS
+632 EGFVNLKIKS

>member
-1 MKKPLTREL
+1 MKKQLTREL
-10 NLQKINKAIDVEN
+10 NLQKINNAIDVEN

-31 SETPVKRDFGDGLG
+31 SETPVKRDFGEGIG

-51 RCTPDAVNLSRLLN
+51 KCTPDSVDLTRMLN
-65 GAPLLIEHDFTRQV
+65 GAPLLIEHDFTRHV
-79 GVVLDARVDSDHV
+79 GIVLDARVDSDNV

-98 LSSIQAAET
+98 LSSIQEAET

-150 VPADDF
+150 VPADDY

-171 EGEQMELENQ
+171 EGEQMDIENQ
-181 EEELRVN
+181 QEELRTDDVVEQIEEEVKESTES
-188 DVEETDVE
+188 DEHVEVQESSEAVEETKIVE
-196 VHESTETEQVEVL
+196 VQDCTE
-209 EASEEVQE
+209 
-217 PVETEVLETEE
+217 
-228 LVQETIEETETEEVQ
+228 I
-243 ERTNDVEVEAQE
+243 VEVEAQE
-255 RAALNKGESD
+255 RAAVNKGESD
-265 ECRIRELTAIAELY
+265 EIRIRELTAIAELFK
-279 NVDSS
+279 VDGS

-289 GVSVEQFK
+289 GVTVEQFK
-297 KEVQTRSLNKET
+297 QEVQTRSLNKET
-309 NLINKDVNLMK
+309 NLINKDVNNMN

-327 IRSINE
+327 IRSIND

-352 DFSHALGARALGANT
+352 DFSRALAT
-367 DTSTAAGTVKT
+367 DTQTAAGTVKT

-395 SLSPTIYSGLAYRG
+395 SLNPTIYSGLAYRG

-435 VSESIAAFDSIK
+435 VEDTIANFDSIK
-447 LSPKMFAGSVPVTK
+447 LSPKMFAGAVPVTK

-475 DALIRYAANGLEAQ
+475 DALIRYAANGLESK
-489 IFSTLQ
+489 IFDSLQSTIPVVTT
-495 AAIPEVETAAAG
+495 AAIGKMTE
-507 SLTVADVQKA
+507 ADVQKA

-537 STLAKLRQTAVMG
+537 STLAKLRQTAVLN
-550 NTAAVSMVEGHR
+550 NTSAVTTVEGHR

-571 RVIESTF
+571 RVVESTF
-578 VEADSVIIGDFRNLI
+578 VDVDSVIIGDFRNLI
-593 IANWSD
+593 IANWSE

-623 LATAIAHDE
+623 LATAIAHE
-632 AFVNLKIKS
+632 EGFVNLKIKS

>member
-1 MKKPLTREL
+1 MKKQLTREL
-10 NLQKINKAIDVEN
+10 NLQKINNAIDVEN

-31 SETPVKRDFGDGLG
+31 SETPVKRDFGEGIG

-51 RCTPDAVNLSRLLN
+51 KCTPDSVNLTRMLN
-65 GAPLLIEHDFTRQV
+65 GAPLLIEHDFTRHV
-79 GVVLDARVDSDHV
+79 GIVLDARVDSDNV

-98 LSSIQAAET
+98 LSSIQEAET

-150 VPADDF
+150 VPADDY

-171 EGEQMELENQ
+171 EGEQMDIENQ
-181 EEELRVN
+181 QEELRTDDVVEQIEEEVKESTESVEHVEVQESSEA
-188 DVEETDVE
+188 VEETKTVE
-196 VHESTETEQVEVL
+196 VQDSTE
-209 EASEEVQE
+209 
-217 PVETEVLETEE
+217 
-228 LVQETIEETETEEVQ
+228 I
-243 ERTNDVEVEAQE
+243 VEVEAQE

-265 ECRIRELTAIAELY
+265 EIRIRELTAIAELFK
-279 NVDSS
+279 VDGS

-289 GVSVEQFK
+289 GVTVEQFK
-297 KEVQTRSLNKET
+297 QEVQTRSLNKET
-309 NLINKDVNLMK
+309 NLINKDVNNMN
-320 KNVIGEL
+320 KNVIDEL
-327 IRSINE
+327 IRSIND

-352 DFSHALGARALGANT
+352 DFSRALAT
-367 DTSTAAGTVKT
+367 DTQTAAGTVKT

-395 SLSPTIYSGLAYRG
+395 SLNPTIYSGLAYRG

-435 VSESIAAFDSIK
+435 VEDTIANFDSIK
-447 LSPKMFAGSVPVTK
+447 LSPKMFAGAVPVTK

-475 DALIRYAANGLEAQ
+475 DALIRYAANGLESK
-489 IFSTLQ
+489 IFDSLQSTIPVVTT
-495 AAIPEVETAAAG
+495 AAIGKMTE
-507 SLTVADVQKA
+507 ADVQKA

-537 STLAKLRQTAVMG
+537 STLAKLRQTAVLN
-550 NTAAVSMVEGHR
+550 NTSAVTMVEGHR

-571 RVIESTF
+571 RVVESTF
-578 VEADSVIIGDFRNLI
+578 VDVDSVIIGDFRNLI
-593 IANWSD
+593 IANWSE

-623 LATAIAHDE
+623 LATAIAHE
-632 AFVNLKIKS
+632 EGFVNLKIKS

>member
-1 MKKPLTREL
+1 MKKQLTREL
-10 NLQKINKAIDVEN
+10 KLQKINNAIDVEN

-31 SETPVKRDFGDGLG
+31 SETPVKRDFGEGIG

-51 RCTPDAVNLSRLLN
+51 KCTPDSVNLTRMLN
-65 GAPLLIEHDFTRQV
+65 GAPLLIEHDFTRHV
-79 GVVLDARVDSDHV
+79 GIVLDARVDSDNV

-98 LSSIQAAET
+98 LSSIQEAET

-150 VPADDF
+150 VPADDY

-171 EGEQMELENQ
+171 EGEQMDIENQ
-181 EEELRVN
+181 QEELRTDDVVEQIEEEVKESTES
-188 DVEETDVE
+188 DEHVEVQESSEAVEETKTVE
-196 VHESTETEQVEVL
+196 VQDSTE
-209 EASEEVQE
+209 
-217 PVETEVLETEE
+217 
-228 LVQETIEETETEEVQ
+228 I
-243 ERTNDVEVEAQE
+243 VEVEAQE

-265 ECRIRELTAIAELY
+265 EIRIRELTAIAELFK
-279 NVDSS
+279 VDGS

-289 GVSVEQFK
+289 GVTVEQFK
-297 KEVQTRSLNKET
+297 QEVQTRSLNKET
-309 NLINKDVNLMK
+309 NLINKDVNNMN

-327 IRSINE
+327 IRSIND

-352 DFSHALGARALGANT
+352 DFSRALAT
-367 DTSTAAGTVKT
+367 DTQTAAGTVKT

-395 SLSPTIYSGLAYRG
+395 SLNPTIYSGLAYRG

-435 VSESIAAFDSIK
+435 VEDTIANFDSIK
-447 LSPKMFAGSVPVTK
+447 LSPKMFAGAVPVTK

-475 DALIRYAANGLEAQ
+475 DALIRYAANGLESK
-489 IFSTLQ
+489 IFDSLQSTIPVVTT
-495 AAIPEVETAAAG
+495 AAIGKMTE
-507 SLTVADVQKA
+507 ADVQKA

-537 STLAKLRQTAVMG
+537 STLAKLRQTAVLN
-550 NTAAVSMVEGHR
+550 NTSAVTMVEGHR

-571 RVIESTF
+571 RVVESTF
-578 VEADSVIIGDFRNLI
+578 VDVDSVIIGDFRNLI
-593 IANWSD
+593 IANWSE

-623 LATAIAHDE
+623 LATAIAHE
-632 AFVNLKIKS
+632 EGFVNLKIKS

>member
-1 MKKPLTREL
+1 MKKQLTREL
-10 NLQKINKAIDVEN
+10 NLQKINNAIDVEN

-31 SETPVKRDFGDGLG
+31 SETPVKRDFGEGIG

-51 RCTPDAVNLSRLLN
+51 KCTQDSVDLTRMLN
-65 GAPLLIEHDFTRQV
+65 GAPLLIEHDFTRHV
-79 GVVLDARVDSDHV
+79 GIVLDARVDSDNV

-98 LSSIQAAET
+98 LSSIQEAET

-150 VPADDF
+150 VPADDY

-171 EGEQMELENQ
+171 EGEQMDIENQ
-181 EEELRVN
+181 QEELRTD
-188 DVEETDVE
+188 DVVEQIEEE
-196 VHESTETEQVEVL
+196 VKESTESDEHV
-209 EASEEVQE
+209 EVQE
-217 PVETEVLETEE
+217 STEAVEESET
-228 LVQETIEETETEEVQ
+228 VEVQ
-243 ERTNDVEVEAQE
+243 DSTEIVEVEAQE

-265 ECRIRELTAIAELY
+265 EIRIRELTAIAELFK
-279 NVDSS
+279 VDGS

-289 GVSVEQFK
+289 GVTVEQFK
-297 KEVQTRSLNKET
+297 QEVQTRSLNKET
-309 NLINKDVNLMK
+309 NLINKDVNNMN

-327 IRSINE
+327 IRSIND

-352 DFSHALGARALGANT
+352 DFSRALAT
-367 DTSTAAGTVKT
+367 DSQTAAGTVKT

-395 SLSPTIYSGLAYRG
+395 SLNPTIYSGLAYRG

-435 VSESIAAFDSIK
+435 VEDTIANFDSIK
-447 LSPKMFAGSVPVTK
+447 LSPKMFAGAVPVTK

-475 DALIRYAANGLEAQ
+475 DALIRYAANGLESK
-489 IFSTLQ
+489 IFDSLQSTIPVVTT
-495 AAIPEVETAAAG
+495 AAIGKMTE
-507 SLTVADVQKA
+507 ADVQKA

-537 STLAKLRQTAVMG
+537 STLAKLRQTAVLN
-550 NTAAVSMVEGHR
+550 NTSAVTMVEGHR

-571 RVIESTF
+571 RVVESTF
-578 VEADSVIIGDFRNLI
+578 VDVDSVIIGDFRNLI
-593 IANWSD
+593 IANWSE

-623 LATAIAHDE
+623 LATAIAHE
-632 AFVNLKIKS
+632 EGFVNLKIKS

>member
-31 SETPVKRDFGDGLG
+31 SETPVKRDFGEGLG

-181 EEELRVN
+181 QEELRVN
-188 DVEETDVE
+188 DVEETE
-196 VHESTETEQVEVL
+196 VEVL
-209 EASEEVQE
+209 ETPEEVQE
-217 PVETEVLETEE
+217 PVEETEVLETEE
-228 LVQETIEETETEEVQ
+228 VVQEPIDEAETEEVQ
-243 ERTNDVEVEAQE
+243 ESTDAVEVEAQE

-265 ECRIRELTAIAELY
+265 EYRIRELTAIAELY

-297 KEVQTRSLNKET
+297 QEVQTRSLNKET

-333 DNFDSVKAELE
+333 DNFDSVKVELE

-352 DFSHALGARALGANT
+352 DFSRALGVNT
-367 DTSTAAGTVKT
+367 DTQTAAGTVKT

-395 SLSPTIYSGLAYRG
+395 SLNPTIYSGLAYRG

-435 VSESIAAFDSIK
+435 VTESISNFDSIK

-495 AAIPEVETAAAG
+495 ATIPEVETAAVG
-507 SLTVADVQKA
+507 TMTVADVQEA
-517 IEALG
+517 IKALG
-522 TANVDVRSCVAVMHP
+522 VANVDVRSCVAVMHP

>member
-1 MKKPLTREL
+1 MKKQLTREL
-10 NLQKINKAIDVEN
+10 NLQKINNAIDVEN

-31 SETPVKRDFGDGLG
+31 SETPVKRDFGEGIG

-51 RCTPDAVNLSRLLN
+51 KCTPDSVDLTRMLN
-65 GAPLLIEHDFTRQV
+65 GAPLLIEHDFTRHV
-79 GVVLDARVDSDHV
+79 GIVLDARVDSDNV

-98 LSSIQAAET
+98 LSSIQEAET

-150 VPADDF
+150 VPADDY

-171 EGEQMELENQ
+171 EGEQMDIENQ
-181 EEELRVN
+181 QEELRTDDVVEQIEEEVKESTES
-188 DVEETDVE
+188 DEHVEVQESSEAVEETKIVE
-196 VHESTETEQVEVL
+196 VQDCTE
-209 EASEEVQE
+209 
-217 PVETEVLETEE
+217 
-228 LVQETIEETETEEVQ
+228 I
-243 ERTNDVEVEAQE
+243 VEVEAQE
-255 RAALNKGESD
+255 RAAVNKGESD
-265 ECRIRELTAIAELY
+265 EIRIRELTAIAELFK
-279 NVDSS
+279 VDGS

-289 GVSVEQFK
+289 GVTVEQFK
-297 KEVQTRSLNKET
+297 QEVQTRSLNKET
-309 NLINKDVNLMK
+309 NLINKDVNNMN

-327 IRSINE
+327 IRSIND

-352 DFSHALGARALGANT
+352 DFSRALAT
-367 DTSTAAGTVKT
+367 DTQTAAGTVKT

-395 SLSPTIYSGLAYRG
+395 SLNPTIYSGLAYRG

-435 VSESIAAFDSIK
+435 VEDTIANFDSIK
-447 LSPKMFAGSVPVTK
+447 LSPKMFAGAVPVTK

-475 DALIRYAANGLEAQ
+475 DALIRYAANGLESK
-489 IFSTLQ
+489 IFDSLQSTIPVVTT
-495 AAIPEVETAAAG
+495 AAIGKMTE
-507 SLTVADVQKA
+507 ADVQKA

-537 STLAKLRQTAVMG
+537 STLAKLRQTAVLN
-550 NTAAVSMVEGHR
+550 NTSAVTMVEGHR

-571 RVIESTF
+571 RVVESTF
-578 VEADSVIIGDFRNLI
+578 VDVDSVIIGDFRNLI
-593 IANWSD
+593 IANWSE

-617 FRSFQY
+617 YRSFQY
-623 LATAIAHDE
+623 LATAIAHE
-632 AFVNLKIKS
+632 EGFVNLKIKS

>member
-1 MKKPLTREL
+1 MKKQLTREL
-10 NLQKINKAIDVEN
+10 NLQKINNAIDVEN

-31 SETPVKRDFGDGLG
+31 SETPVKRDFGEGIG

-51 RCTPDAVNLSRLLN
+51 KCTPDSVDLTRMLN
-65 GAPLLIEHDFTRQV
+65 GAPLLIEHDFTRHV
-79 GVVLDARVDSDHV
+79 GIVLDARVDSDNV

-98 LSSIQAAET
+98 LSSIQEAET

-150 VPADDF
+150 VPADDY

-171 EGEQMELENQ
+171 EGEQMDIENQ
-181 EEELRVN
+181 QEELRTDDVVEQIEEEVKESTES
-188 DVEETDVE
+188 DEHVEVQESSEAVEETKTVE
-196 VHESTETEQVEVL
+196 VQDSTE
-209 EASEEVQE
+209 
-217 PVETEVLETEE
+217 
-228 LVQETIEETETEEVQ
+228 I
-243 ERTNDVEVEAQE
+243 VEVEAQE

-265 ECRIRELTAIAELY
+265 EIRIRELTAIAELFK
-279 NVDSS
+279 VDGS

-289 GVSVEQFK
+289 GVTVEQFK
-297 KEVQTRSLNKET
+297 QEVQTRSLNKET
-309 NLINKDVNLMK
+309 NLINKDVNNMN

-327 IRSINE
+327 IRSIND

-352 DFSHALGARALGANT
+352 DFSRALAT
-367 DTSTAAGTVKT
+367 DTQTAAGTVKT

-395 SLSPTIYSGLAYRG
+395 SLNPTIYSGLAYRG

-435 VSESIAAFDSIK
+435 VEDTIANFDSIK
-447 LSPKMFAGSVPVTK
+447 LSPKMFAGAVPVTK

-475 DALIRYAANGLEAQ
+475 DALIRYAANGLESK
-489 IFSTLQ
+489 IFDSLQSTIPVVTT
-495 AAIPEVETAAAG
+495 AAIGKMTE
-507 SLTVADVQKA
+507 ADVQKA

-537 STLAKLRQTAVMG
+537 STLAKLRQTAVLN
-550 NTAAVSMVEGHR
+550 NTSAVTMVEGHR

-571 RVIESTF
+571 RVVESTF
-578 VEADSVIIGDFRNLI
+578 VDVDSVIIGDFRNLI
-593 IANWSD
+593 IANWSE

-623 LATAIAHDE
+623 LATAIAHEE

>member
-1 MKKPLTREL
+1 MKKQLTREL
-10 NLQKINKAIDVEN
+10 NLQKINNAIDVEN

-31 SETPVKRDFGDGLG
+31 SETPVKRDFGEGIG

-51 RCTPDAVNLSRLLN
+51 KCTPDSVDLTRMLN
-65 GAPLLIEHDFTRQV
+65 GAPLLIEHDFTRHV
-79 GVVLDARVDSDHV
+79 GIVLDARVDSDNV

-98 LSSIQAAET
+98 LSSIQEAET
-107 IFTMIQEGI
+107 MFTMIQEGI

-131 EGENLI
+131 EGQNLI

-150 VPADDF
+150 VPADDY

-171 EGEQMELENQ
+171 EGEQMDIENQ
-181 EEELRVN
+181 QEELRTD
-188 DVEETDVE
+188 DVVEQIEEE
-196 VHESTETEQVEVL
+196 VKESTESDEHV
-209 EASEEVQE
+209 EVQE
-217 PVETEVLETEE
+217 STEAVEESET
-228 LVQETIEETETEEVQ
+228 VEVQ
-243 ERTNDVEVEAQE
+243 DSTEIVEVEAQE

-265 ECRIRELTAIAELY
+265 EIRIRELTAIAELFK
-279 NVDSS
+279 VDGS

-289 GVSVEQFK
+289 GVTVEQFK
-297 KEVQTRSLNKET
+297 QEVQTRSLNKET
-309 NLINKDVNLMK
+309 NLINKDVNNMN

-327 IRSINE
+327 IRSIND
-333 DNFDSVKAELE
+333 DNFDSVKAELV

-352 DFSHALGARALGANT
+352 DFSRALAT
-367 DTSTAAGTVKT
+367 DTQTAAATVKT

-395 SLSPTIYSGLAYRG
+395 SLNPTIYSGLAYRG

-435 VSESIAAFDSIK
+435 VEDTIANFDSIK
-447 LSPKMFAGSVPVTK
+447 LSPKMFAGAVPVTK

-475 DALIRYAANGLEAQ
+475 DALIRYAANGLESK
-489 IFSTLQ
+489 IFDSLQSTIPVVTT
-495 AAIPEVETAAAG
+495 AAIGKMTE
-507 SLTVADVQKA
+507 ADVQKA

-537 STLAKLRQTAVMG
+537 STLAKLRQTAVLN
-550 NTAAVSMVEGHR
+550 NTSAVTMVEGHR

-571 RVIESTF
+571 RVVESTF
-578 VEADSVIIGDFRNLI
+578 VDVDSVIIGDFRNLI
-593 IANWSD
+593 IANWSE

-623 LATAIAHDE
+623 LATAIAHE
-632 AFVNLKIKS
+632 EGFVNLKIKS

>member
-1 MKKPLTREL
+1 MKKQLTREL
-10 NLQKINKAIDVEN
+10 NLQKINNAIDVEN

-31 SETPVKRDFGDGLG
+31 SETPVKRDFGEGIG

-51 RCTPDAVNLSRLLN
+51 KCTPDSVDLTRMLN
-65 GAPLLIEHDFTRQV
+65 GAPLLIEHDFTRHV
-79 GVVLDARVDSDHV
+79 GIVLEARVDSDHV

-98 LSSIQAAET
+98 LSSIQEAET

-150 VPADDF
+150 VPADDY

-171 EGEQMELENQ
+171 EGEQMDIENQ
-181 EEELRVN
+181 QEELRTD
-188 DVEETDVE
+188 DVVEQIEEE
-196 VHESTETEQVEVL
+196 VKESTESDEHV
-209 EASEEVQE
+209 EVQE
-217 PVETEVLETEE
+217 STEAVEEST
-228 LVQETIEETETEEVQ
+228 EETETVEVQ
-243 ERTNDVEVEAQE
+243 DSTEIVEVEAQE

-265 ECRIRELTAIAELY
+265 EIRIRELTAIAELFK
-279 NVDSS
+279 VDGS

-297 KEVQTRSLNKET
+297 QEVQTRSLNKET

-333 DNFDSVKAELE
+333 DKFDSVKAELE

-352 DFSHALGARALGANT
+352 DFSRALGANT
-367 DTSTAAGTVKT
+367 DTQTAAGTVKT

-395 SLSPTIYSGLAYRG
+395 SLNPTIYSGLAYRG

-435 VSESIAAFDSIK
+435 VVDSIANFDSIK
-447 LSPKMFAGSVPVTK
+447 LSPKMFAGAVPVTK

-489 IFSTLQ
+489 IFDSLQ
-495 AAIPEVETAAAG
+495 AAIPVVNTAAVGEMTA
-507 SLTVADVQKA
+507 ADVQKA

-537 STLAKLRQTAVMG
+537 STLAKLRQTAVLD

-578 VEADSVIIGDFRNLI
+578 VDVDSVIIGDFRNLI

-623 LATAIAHDE
+623 LATAIAHE
-632 AFVNLKIKS
+632 EGFVNLKIKS

>member
-1 MKKPLTREL
+1 MKKQLTREL
-10 NLQKINKAIDVEN
+10 NLQKINNAIDVEN

-31 SETPVKRDFGDGLG
+31 SETPVKRDFGEGIG

-51 RCTPDAVNLSRLLN
+51 KCTPDSVDLTRMLN
-65 GAPLLIEHDFTRQV
+65 GAPLLIEHDFTRHV
-79 GVVLDARVDSDHV
+79 GIVLDARVDSDNV

-98 LSSIQAAET
+98 LSSIQEAET

-125 IESYHI
+125 IESYHV

-150 VPADDF
+150 VPADDY

-171 EGEQMELENQ
+171 EGEQMDIENQ
-181 EEELRVN
+181 QEELRTDDVVEQIEEEVKESTES
-188 DVEETDVE
+188 DEHVEVQESSEAVEETKTVE
-196 VHESTETEQVEVL
+196 VQDSTE
-209 EASEEVQE
+209 
-217 PVETEVLETEE
+217 
-228 LVQETIEETETEEVQ
+228 I
-243 ERTNDVEVEAQE
+243 VEVEAQE

-265 ECRIRELTAIAELY
+265 EIRIRELTAIAELFK
-279 NVDSS
+279 VDGS

-289 GVSVEQFK
+289 GVTVEQFK
-297 KEVQTRSLNKET
+297 QEVQTRSLNKET
-309 NLINKDVNLMK
+309 NLINKDVNNMN

-327 IRSINE
+327 IRSIND

-352 DFSHALGARALGANT
+352 DFSRALAT
-367 DTSTAAGTVKT
+367 DTQTAAGTVKT

-395 SLSPTIYSGLAYRG
+395 SLNPTIYSGLAYRG

-435 VSESIAAFDSIK
+435 VEDTIANFDSIK
-447 LSPKMFAGSVPVTK
+447 LSPKMFAGAVPVTK

-475 DALIRYAANGLEAQ
+475 DALIRYAANGLESK
-489 IFSTLQ
+489 IFDSLQSTIPVVTT
-495 AAIPEVETAAAG
+495 AAIGKMTE
-507 SLTVADVQKA
+507 ADVQKA

-537 STLAKLRQTAVMG
+537 STLAKLRQTAVLN
-550 NTAAVSMVEGHR
+550 NTSAVTMVEGHR

-571 RVIESTF
+571 RVVESTF
-578 VEADSVIIGDFRNLI
+578 VDVDSVIIGDFRNLI
-593 IANWSD
+593 IANWSE

-623 LATAIAHDE
+623 LATAIAHE
-632 AFVNLKIKS
+632 EGFVNLKIKS

>member
-1 MKKPLTREL
+1 MKKQLTREL
-10 NLQKINKAIDVEN
+10 NLQKINNAIDVEN

-31 SETPVKRDFGDGLG
+31 SETPVKRDFGEGIG

-51 RCTPDAVNLSRLLN
+51 KCTSDSVDLTRMLN
-65 GAPLLIEHDFTRQV
+65 GAPLLIEHDFSRHV
-79 GVVLDARVDSDHV
+79 GIVLDARVDSDHV

-98 LSSIQAAET
+98 LSSIQEAET

-116 RTKISVGYN
+116 RSKISVGYN

-150 VPADDF
+150 VPADDY

-171 EGEQMELENQ
+171 EGEQMDIENQ
-181 EEELRVN
+181 QEELRTD
-188 DVEETDVE
+188 DVVEQIEEE
-196 VHESTETEQVEVL
+196 VKESTESDEHV
-209 EASEEVQE
+209 EVQE
-217 PVETEVLETEE
+217 STEAVKEST
-228 LVQETIEETETEEVQ
+228 EETETVEVQ
-243 ERTNDVEVEAQE
+243 VSTEIVEVEAQE

-265 ECRIRELTAIAELY
+265 EIRIRELTAIAELFK
-279 NVDSS
+279 VDGS

-297 KEVQTRSLNKET
+297 QEVQTRSLNKET
-309 NLINKDVNLMK
+309 NLINKYVNLMK

-333 DNFDSVKAELE
+333 DKFDSVKAELE

-352 DFSHALGARALGANT
+352 DFSRALGANT
-367 DTSTAAGTVKT
+367 DTQTAAGTVKT

-395 SLSPTIYSGLAYRG
+395 SLNPTIYSGLAYRG

-435 VSESIAAFDSIK
+435 VVDSVANFDSIK
-447 LSPKMFAGSVPVTK
+447 LSPKMFAGAVPVTK

-489 IFSTLQ
+489 IFDSLQ
-495 AAIPEVETAAAG
+495 AAIPVVNTAAVGEMTA
-507 SLTVADVQKA
+507 ADVQKA

-537 STLAKLRQTAVMG
+537 STLAKLRQTAVLD

-571 RVIESTF
+571 RVVESTF
-578 VEADSVIIGDFRNLI
+578 VDVDSVIIGDFRNLI
-593 IANWSD
+593 IANWSE

-623 LATAIAHDE
+623 LATAIAHE
-632 AFVNLKIKS
+632 EGFVNLKIKS

>member
-1 MKKPLTREL
+1 MKKQLTREL
-10 NLQKINKAIDVEN
+10 NLQKINNAIDVEN

-31 SETPVKRDFGDGLG
+31 SETPVKRDFGEGIG

-51 RCTPDAVNLSRLLN
+51 KCTSDSVDLTRMLN
-65 GAPLLIEHDFTRQV
+65 GAPLLIEHDFTRHV
-79 GVVLDARVDSDHV
+79 GIVLDARVDSDNV

-98 LSSIQAAET
+98 LSSIQEAET

-150 VPADDF
+150 VPADDY

-171 EGEQMELENQ
+171 EGEQMDIENQ
-181 EEELRVN
+181 QEELRTDDVVEQIEEEVKESTES
-188 DVEETDVE
+188 DEHVEVQESTGAVEETKTLE
-196 VHESTETEQVEVL
+196 VQESTE
-209 EASEEVQE
+209 
-217 PVETEVLETEE
+217 
-228 LVQETIEETETEEVQ
+228 I
-243 ERTNDVEVEAQE
+243 VEVEAQE

-265 ECRIRELTAIAELY
+265 EIRIRELTAIAELFK
-279 NVDSS
+279 VDGS

-289 GVSVEQFK
+289 GVTVEQFK
-297 KEVQTRSLNKET
+297 QEVQTRSLNKET
-309 NLINKDVNLMK
+309 NLINKDVNNMN

-327 IRSINE
+327 IRSIND

-367 DTSTAAGTVKT
+367 DTQTAAGTVKT

-395 SLSPTIYSGLAYRG
+395 SLNPTIYSGLAYRG

-435 VSESIAAFDSIK
+435 VEDTIANFDSIK
-447 LSPKMFAGSVPVTK
+447 LSPKMFAGAVPVTK

-475 DALIRYAANGLEAQ
+475 DALIRYAANGLESK
-489 IFSTLQ
+489 IFDSLQSTIPVVTT
-495 AAIPEVETAAAG
+495 AAIGKMTE
-507 SLTVADVQKA
+507 ADVQKA

-537 STLAKLRQTAVMG
+537 STLAKLRQTAVLN
-550 NTAAVSMVEGHR
+550 NTSAVTMVEGHR

-571 RVIESTF
+571 RVVESTF
-578 VEADSVIIGDFRNLI
+578 VDVDSVIIGDFRNLI
-593 IANWSD
+593 IANWSE

-623 LATAIAHDE
+623 LATAIAHE
-632 AFVNLKIKS
+632 EGFVNLKIKS

>member
-1 MKKPLTREL
+1 MKKQLTREL
-10 NLQKINKAIDVEN
+10 NLQKINNAIDVEN

-31 SETPVKRDFGDGLG
+31 SETPVKRDFGEGIG

-51 RCTPDAVNLSRLLN
+51 KCTPDSVNLTRMLN
-65 GAPLLIEHDFTRQV
+65 GAPLLIEHDFTRHV
-79 GVVLDARVDSDHV
+79 GIVLDARVDSDNV

-98 LSSIQAAET
+98 LSSIQEAET

-150 VPADDF
+150 VPADDY

-171 EGEQMELENQ
+171 EGEQMDIENQ
-181 EEELRVN
+181 QEELRTDDVVEQIEEEVKESTES
-188 DVEETDVE
+188 DEHVEVQESSEAVEETKTVE
-196 VHESTETEQVEVL
+196 VQDSTE
-209 EASEEVQE
+209 
-217 PVETEVLETEE
+217 
-228 LVQETIEETETEEVQ
+228 I
-243 ERTNDVEVEAQE
+243 VEVEAQE

-265 ECRIRELTAIAELY
+265 EIRIRELTAIAELFK
-279 NVDSS
+279 VDGS

-289 GVSVEQFK
+289 GVTVEQFK
-297 KEVQTRSLNKET
+297 HEVQTRSLNKET
-309 NLINKDVNLMK
+309 NLINKDVNNMN

-327 IRSINE
+327 IRSIND

-352 DFSHALGARALGANT
+352 DFSRALAT
-367 DTSTAAGTVKT
+367 DTQTAAGTVKT

-395 SLSPTIYSGLAYRG
+395 SLNPTIYSGLAYRG

-435 VSESIAAFDSIK
+435 VEDTIANFDSIK
-447 LSPKMFAGSVPVTK
+447 LSPKMFAGAVPVTK

-475 DALIRYAANGLEAQ
+475 DALIRYAANGLESK
-489 IFSTLQ
+489 IFDSLQSTIPVVTT
-495 AAIPEVETAAAG
+495 AAIGKMTE
-507 SLTVADVQKA
+507 ADVQKA

-537 STLAKLRQTAVMG
+537 STLAKLRQTAVLN
-550 NTAAVSMVEGHR
+550 NTSAVTMVEGHR

-571 RVIESTF
+571 RVVESTF
-578 VEADSVIIGDFRNLI
+578 VDVDSVIIGDFRNLI
-593 IANWSD
+593 IANWSE

-623 LATAIAHDE
+623 LATAIAHE
-632 AFVNLKIKS
+632 EGFVNLKIKS

>member
-1 MKKPLTREL
+1 MKKQLTREL
-10 NLQKINKAIDVEN
+10 NLQKINNAFDVEN

-31 SETPVKRDFGDGLG
+31 SETPVKRDFGEGIG

-51 RCTPDAVNLSRLLN
+51 KCTPDSVNLTRMLN
-65 GAPLLIEHDFTRQV
+65 GAPLLIEHDFTRHV
-79 GVVLDARVDSDHV
+79 GIVLDARVDSDNV

-98 LSSIQAAET
+98 LSSIQEAET

-150 VPADDF
+150 VPADDY

-171 EGEQMELENQ
+171 EGEQMDIENQ
-181 EEELRVN
+181 QEELRTDDVVEQIEEEVKESTES
-188 DVEETDVE
+188 DEHVEVQESTEAVEETKTVE
-196 VHESTETEQVEVL
+196 VQESTE
-209 EASEEVQE
+209 
-217 PVETEVLETEE
+217 
-228 LVQETIEETETEEVQ
+228 I
-243 ERTNDVEVEAQE
+243 VEVEAQE

-265 ECRIRELTAIAELY
+265 EIRIRELTAIAELFK
-279 NVDSS
+279 VDGS

-289 GVSVEQFK
+289 GVTVEQFK
-297 KEVQTRSLNKET
+297 QEVQTRSLNKET
-309 NLINKDVNLMK
+309 NLINKDVNNMN

-327 IRSINE
+327 IRSIND

-352 DFSHALGARALGANT
+352 DFSRAFAT
-367 DTSTAAGTVKT
+367 DTQTAAGTVKT

-395 SLSPTIYSGLAYRG
+395 SLNPTIYSGLAYRG

-435 VSESIAAFDSIK
+435 VEDTIANFDSIK
-447 LSPKMFAGSVPVTK
+447 LSPKMFAGAVPVTK

-475 DALIRYAANGLEAQ
+475 DALIRYAANGLESK
-489 IFSTLQ
+489 IFDSLQSTIPVVTT
-495 AAIPEVETAAAG
+495 AAIGKMTE
-507 SLTVADVQKA
+507 ADVQKA

-537 STLAKLRQTAVMG
+537 STLAKLRQTAVLN
-550 NTAAVSMVEGHR
+550 NTSAVTMVEGHR

-571 RVIESTF
+571 RVVESTF
-578 VEADSVIIGDFRNLI
+578 VDVDSVIIGDFRNLI

-623 LATAIAHDE
+623 LATAIAHE
-632 AFVNLKIKS
+632 EGFVNLKIKS

>member
-1 MKKPLTREL
+1 MKKQLTREL
-10 NLQKINKAIDVEN
+10 NLQKINNAIDVEN

-31 SETPVKRDFGDGLG
+31 SETPIKRDFGEGIG

-51 RCTPDAVNLSRLLN
+51 KCTPDSVDLTRMLN
-65 GAPLLIEHDFTRQV
+65 GAPLLIEHDFTRHV
-79 GVVLDARVDSDHV
+79 GIVLDARVDSDNV

-98 LSSIQAAET
+98 LSSIQEAET

-150 VPADDF
+150 VPADDY

-171 EGEQMELENQ
+171 EGEQMDIENQ
-181 EEELRVN
+181 QEELRTDDVVEQIEEEVEEST
-188 DVEETDVE
+188 DSDEHVEVQESSEAVEETKTVE
-196 VHESTETEQVEVL
+196 VQDSTE
-209 EASEEVQE
+209 
-217 PVETEVLETEE
+217 
-228 LVQETIEETETEEVQ
+228 I
-243 ERTNDVEVEAQE
+243 VEVEAQE

-265 ECRIRELTAIAELY
+265 EIRIRELTAIAELFK
-279 NVDSS
+279 VDGS

-289 GVSVEQFK
+289 GVTVEQFK
-297 KEVQTRSLNKET
+297 QEVQTRSLNKET
-309 NLINKDVNLMK
+309 NLINKDVNNMN

-327 IRSINE
+327 IRSIND

-352 DFSHALGARALGANT
+352 DFSRALAT
-367 DTSTAAGTVKT
+367 DTQTAAGTIKT

-395 SLSPTIYSGLAYRG
+395 SLNPTIYSGLAYRG

-435 VSESIAAFDSIK
+435 VEDTIANFDSIK
-447 LSPKMFAGSVPVTK
+447 LSPKMFAGAVPVTK

-475 DALIRYAANGLEAQ
+475 DALIRYAANGLESK
-489 IFSTLQ
+489 IFDSLQSTIPVVTT
-495 AAIPEVETAAAG
+495 AAIGKMTE
-507 SLTVADVQKA
+507 ADVQKA

-522 TANVDVRSCVAVMHP
+522 TANVDVRSCVAVVHP
-537 STLAKLRQTAVMG
+537 STLAKLRQTAVLN
-550 NTAAVSMVEGHR
+550 NTSAVTMVEGHR

-571 RVIESTF
+571 RVVESTF
-578 VEADSVIIGDFRNLI
+578 VDVDSVIIGDFRNLI
-593 IANWSD
+593 IANWSE

-623 LATAIAHDE
+623 LATAIAHE
-632 AFVNLKIKS
+632 EGFVNLKIKS

>member
-1 MKKPLTREL
+1 MKKQLTREL
-10 NLQKINKAIDVEN
+10 NLQKINNAIDVEN

-31 SETPVKRDFGDGLG
+31 SETPVKRDFGEGIG

-51 RCTPDAVNLSRLLN
+51 KCTPDSVDLTRMLN
-65 GAPLLIEHDFTRQV
+65 GAPLLIEHDFNRHV
-79 GVVLDARVDSDHV
+79 GIVLDARVDSDNV

-98 LSSIQAAET
+98 LSSIQEAET

-150 VPADDF
+150 VPADDY

-171 EGEQMELENQ
+171 EGEQMDIENQ
-181 EEELRVN
+181 QEELRTD
-188 DVEETDVE
+188 DVVEQIEEE
-196 VHESTETEQVEVL
+196 VKESTESDENV
-209 EASEEVQE
+209 EVQE
-217 PVETEVLETEE
+217 STEAVEESET
-228 LVQETIEETETEEVQ
+228 VEVQ
-243 ERTNDVEVEAQE
+243 DSTEIVEVDAQE

-265 ECRIRELTAIAELY
+265 EIRIRELTAIAELFK
-279 NVDSS
+279 VDGS

-289 GVSVEQFK
+289 GVTVEQFK
-297 KEVQTRSLNKET
+297 QEVQTRSLNKET
-309 NLINKDVNLMK
+309 NLINKDVNNMN

-327 IRSINE
+327 IRSIND

-352 DFSHALGARALGANT
+352 DFSRALAT
-367 DTSTAAGTVKT
+367 DTQTAAGTVKT
-378 VYADSY
+378 LYADSY

-395 SLSPTIYSGLAYRG
+395 SLNPTIYSGLAYRG

-435 VSESIAAFDSIK
+435 VEDTIANFDSIK
-447 LSPKMFAGSVPVTK
+447 LSPKMFAGAVPVTK

-475 DALIRYAANGLEAQ
+475 DALIRYAANGLESK
-489 IFSTLQ
+489 IFDSLQSTIPVVTT
-495 AAIPEVETAAAG
+495 AAIGKMTE
-507 SLTVADVQKA
+507 ADVQKA

-537 STLAKLRQTAVMG
+537 STLAKLRQTAVLN
-550 NTAAVSMVEGHR
+550 NTSAVTMVEGHR
-562 FDMWLNDEV
+562 FNMWLNDEV
-571 RVIESTF
+571 RVVESTF
-578 VEADSVIIGDFRNLI
+578 VDVDSVIIGDFRNLI
-593 IANWSD
+593 IANWSE

-623 LATAIAHDE
+623 LATAIAHE
-632 AFVNLKIKS
+632 EGFVNLKIKS

>member
-1 MKKPLTREL
+1 MKKTLTREL
-10 NLQKINKAIDVEN
+10 NLQKINNAIDVEN

-31 SETPVKRDFGDGLG
+31 SETPVKRDFGEGLG

-51 RCTPDAVNLSRLLN
+51 KCTPDAVDLSRLHN

-181 EEELRVN
+181 QEELLDN
-188 DVEETDVE
+188 DVEQTEVE
-196 VHESTETEQVEVL
+196 VQESTETEEVEVL
-209 EASEEVQE
+209 ETSEEVQE
-217 PVETEVLETEE
+217 PVEETEVLQTEE
-228 LVQETIEETETEEVQ
+228 EVQESIDETETEEVQ
-243 ERTNDVEVEAQE
+243 ERTDDVEVEAQE

-265 ECRIRELTAIAELY
+265 EYRIRELNAIAELY

-297 KEVQTRSLNKET
+297 QEVQTRSLNKET

-352 DFSHALGARALGANT
+352 DFSRALGANT
-367 DTSTAAGTVKT
+367 DTSTAAATVKT

-435 VSESIAAFDSIK
+435 VTESIAGFDSIK

-495 AAIPEVETAAAG
+495 AAIPEVETAAVG
-507 SLTVADVQKA
+507 TMTVADVQKA